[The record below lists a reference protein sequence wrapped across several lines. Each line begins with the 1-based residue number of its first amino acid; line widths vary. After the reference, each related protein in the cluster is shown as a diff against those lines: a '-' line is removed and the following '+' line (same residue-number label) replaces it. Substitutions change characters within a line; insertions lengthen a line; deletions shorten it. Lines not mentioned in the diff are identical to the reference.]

1 MIEKS
6 TTNPPGIL
14 PTEVI
19 ADFVRFSSFRMELL
33 EKKSSPPLRLSPR
46 RSQKANQRA
55 RSDLVSEFSS
65 IYIGFLYAS
74 YPIGTGFCSSLVLY
88 ITQLYCGMKQVN
100 TSENHVT
107 CQCTMMSCTR

>member
-33 EKKSSPPLRLSPR
+33 EKKSSHS
-46 RSQKANQRA
+46 SQVK
-55 RSDLVSEFSS
+55 SKKKSKSKS
-65 IYIGFLYAS
+65 KS
-74 YPIGTGFCSSLVLY
+74 
-88 ITQLYCGMKQVN
+88 KK
-100 TSENHVT
+100 
-107 CQCTMMSCTR
+107 